1 MICKKLW
8 LRPPPVCMLQFQSN
22 YEIRKVKAPT
32 LFLSGLQD
40 QLIPPQMMMELYQ
53 VGVWWALHVC
63 CLVGITCGSV
73 ACQGFEWCTWS
84 LNHMQLD
91 CKVKK
96 VLLSRVTHLP
106 TMAGQ

>member
-1 MICKKLW
+1 
-8 LRPPPVCMLQFQSN
+8 MLQFQSN

-53 VGVWWALHVC
+53 VGVWWASHVC
-63 CLVGITCGSV
+63 LLYVKS
-73 ACQGFEWCTWS
+73 EWCTWS
-84 LNHMQLD
+84 LSHLQLD

-96 VLLSRVTHLP
+96 VLSRVTHLL
-106 TMAGQ
+106 AVGGQ